1 MQAYLDTNV
10 VVRLALGDLRK
21 ISKPAQKAIE
31 RYNLLIS
38 PMVWLEVQYLFEI
51 GRITAPAAKVIP
63 HLDTTI
69 GVKLCPLAFA
79 DIARAATEETWTRD
93 AFDRLIVAHA
103 RHAGNAPLLTADEH
117 IKTHYKPAIW

>member
-10 VVRLALGDLRK
+10 VVRLAIGDLKK

-31 RYNLLIS
+31 RYDLVIS

-51 GRITAPAAKVIP
+51 GRITAPAAKIIP
-63 HLDTTI
+63 HLDTTL
-69 GVKLCPLAFA
+69 GVRLCPLFFA
-79 DIARAATEETWTRD
+79 DIARVASEETWTRD

-103 RHAGNAPLLTADEH
+103 RHAGNAPLLTADET
-117 IKTHYKPAIW
+117 IKDHYPHAIW